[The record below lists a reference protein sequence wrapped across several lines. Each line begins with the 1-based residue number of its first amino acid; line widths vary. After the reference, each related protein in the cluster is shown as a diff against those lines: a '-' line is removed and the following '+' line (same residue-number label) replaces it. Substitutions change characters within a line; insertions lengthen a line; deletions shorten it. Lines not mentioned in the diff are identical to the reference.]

1 MTVAFGKLERGFS
14 YTLLNSSLI
23 IIIAMQEQMQDLK
36 KKKKKKIARFFR
48 RMMIINIES
57 IFVSYSCSY
66 SYVRLQ
72 ISITLYLIAGFC
84 IGT

>member
-36 KKKKKKIARFFR
+36 KKKKIARFFR
-48 RMMIINIES
+48 RMMIINIGS
-57 IFVSYSCSY
+57 IFVSYSCSH
-66 SYVRLQ
+66 SYERLQ
-72 ISITLYLIAGFC
+72 ISITLYLTAGFC